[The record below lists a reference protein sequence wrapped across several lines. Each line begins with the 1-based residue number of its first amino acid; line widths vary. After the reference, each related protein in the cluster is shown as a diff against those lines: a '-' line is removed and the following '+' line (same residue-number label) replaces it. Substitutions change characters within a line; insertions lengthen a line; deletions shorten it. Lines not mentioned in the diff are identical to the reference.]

1 MKKYE
6 DQPMNYDENG
16 LYPDEKPENSK
27 EFKVVDTITGIL
39 VLILFAVAVIYIFVM
54 GNRSGEQYKA
64 VYAFFALFGGI
75 GLITIISDL
84 IKGKK
89 LQAGSF
95 LALGIGAAGIL
106 GTHTILTGGEDTKMK
121 AVKLFAYG
129 IPLAFACIGAYY
141 ASAGI
146 KHAIVSKDNCTAHVS
161 AVCKSMTAETTA
173 TNGRVTSVK
182 YRPTYE
188 YTFDGVKYTAQGGLT
203 RAFRVEGDSY
213 EIFVD
218 PEDPKIINDPEA
230 EKESLAGALLRALFL
245 IGGPLAVMA
254 LFIFAFKE
262 AGI

>member
-1 MKKYE
+1 MFE
-6 DQPMNYDENG
+6 MAR
-16 LYPDEKPENSK
+16 L
-27 EFKVVDTITGIL
+27 KVP
-39 VLILFAVAVIYIFVM
+39 VISIII
-54 GNRSGEQYKA
+54 GEGSSGG
-64 VYAFFALFGGI
+64 ALAI
-75 GLITIISDL
+75 GV
-84 IKGKK
+84 
-89 LQAGSF
+89 
-95 LALGIGAAGIL
+95 AGIL
-106 GTHTILTGGEDTKMK
+106 GTHTIFTGGEDTKMK

-146 KHAIVSKDNCTAHVS
+146 KHALVSKDNCTVSVS
-161 AVCKSMTAETTA
+161 AVCKSMTTETTA

-203 RAFRVEGDSY
+203 QAFRVEGDSY
-213 EIFVD
+213 DIFVD